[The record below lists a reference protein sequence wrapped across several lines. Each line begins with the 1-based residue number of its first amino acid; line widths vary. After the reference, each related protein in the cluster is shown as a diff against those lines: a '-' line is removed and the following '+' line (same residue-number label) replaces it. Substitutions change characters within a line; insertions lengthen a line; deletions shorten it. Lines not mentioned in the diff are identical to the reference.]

1 MPRRAAAAKGR
12 KKLFVSVKAS
22 FDRKACRGPAGLCPC
37 KLSTRFV
44 QWPLCD
50 KDILFTS
57 GSVQVLH
64 AFFIPRNGGGNQ
76 GEYAHIMAKQIVR
89 KKQRIPLS
97 RLMIVGGAFSLCGV
111 ALLGRLAYFQ
121 LFHYQDNRAS
131 AAQQQYSD
139 NVIQASRGSI
149 YDATGKELARSTTL
163 YNVTVDPQ
171 NCDQTQ
177 IDRISRELAE
187 ILGVDQEEIYEKLSQ
202 SDSRYKVL
210 ARRVDKR
217 VADQI
222 KNYAPMI
229 EADPNVKNS
238 KAQKIKVSL
247 ALETVDSREYPYGAF
262 LASVLGFCNDDGEG
276 FYGLEKSY
284 NSVLAGQ
291 DGRSISLTNAHKYEL
306 SEQNEQYHAAQDGQS
321 LVLTIDVNLQEI
333 VERYL
338 SDAIKSNNVQNRGCA
353 MIMDVNTGAILAMSS
368 KPDFDPN
375 DPYTIYDAGYQEQ
388 LEAAESDEEYNQ
400 LSKSFRETQW
410 KNKAITELYYPGSV
424 FKLVTAAAALDSG
437 VMTPNSSF
445 YCGGHLQVS
454 NISYSC
460 AASTEGGTTTVHG
473 MQQMEQALNNSCNV
487 YFIQTGQ
494 ALGVSRFYDY
504 FNAFGF
510 TETTGIDLPSETPYL
525 LYYTPEKEGTH
536 SKMGEVELASSSFG
550 QAQKIT
556 PLQMV
561 TAAAAVVN
569 GGYLV
574 TPHVVDHIVDANGNT
589 VKTVETKIKR
599 QVISEQVSEQM
610 RTMMEYVVGGGQ
622 SGHSGRNAYVAGY
635 RIGGKSGTS
644 EQLDMELRSYDGDY
658 RKVSSFLA
666 VLPIDDPQIVVFA
679 MLDDPQGEND
689 YASRIAA
696 PIVSNIIS
704 EAAPYLGLSTDGTS
718 QSGTVK
724 VPNSVGQDWA
734 LAQVELNKLGL
745 SHRLIGHSGSVT
757 YQYPLAY
764 SEVPAGST
772 IYLYTESAEG
782 TVTTVPNVIG
792 KNTEQAKQMLKAAN
806 LNASVPTGGSV
817 VTAQSISAEQQVTLG
832 TVVELQTAEP
842 EPEPEPETESSDE
855 EQAEQQE

>member
-1 MPRRAAAAKGR
+1 MVLILG
-12 KKLFVSVKAS
+12 FVAVTKM
-22 FDRKACRGPAGLCPC
+22 DTNLLPDV
-37 KLSTRFV
+37 ST
-44 QWPLCD
+44 P
-50 KDILFTS
+50 
-57 GSVQVLH
+57 
-64 AFFIPRNGGGNQ
+64 
-76 GEYAHIMAKQIVR
+76 Y
-89 KKQRIPLS
+89 
-97 RLMIVGGAFSLCGV
+97 LMV
-111 ALLGRLAYFQ
+111 
-121 LFHYQDNRAS
+121 
-131 AAQQQYSD
+131 
-139 NVIQASRGSI
+139 
-149 YDATGKELARSTTL
+149 
-163 YNVTVDPQ
+163 VTVYPGASPERVESEVSDVLENALTVPGVSDITATSAE
-171 NCDQTQ
+171 NYSLLLMKFVDDTDMNSAMVKVSNKLDQAKSDLPSTCLTPSV
-177 IDRISRELAE
+177 IEYSLNMNAFMTVAVSRE
-187 ILGVDQEEIYEKLSQ
+187 G
-202 SDSRYKVL
+202 
-210 ARRVDKR
+210 
-217 VADQI
+217 ADQ
-222 KNYAPMI
+222 
-229 EADPNVKNS
+229 
-238 KAQKIKVSL
+238 
-247 ALETVDSREYPYGAF
+247 
-262 LASVLGFCNDDGEG
+262 
-276 FYGLEKSY
+276 
-284 NSVLAGQ
+284 
-291 DGRSISLTNAHKYEL
+291 YEL
-306 SEQNEQYHAAQDGQS
+306 SEFIQKTLVPELQRRGGVSSVSSSGLVDKMVQVQLNQDKINDINAKLLELIDTQLAAA
-321 LVLTIDVNLQEI
+321 
-333 VERYL
+333 R
-338 SDAIKSNNVQNRGCA
+338 
-353 MIMDVNTGAILAMSS
+353 
-368 KPDFDPN
+368 
-375 DPYTIYDAGYQEQ
+375 EQ

-510 TETTGIDLPSETPYL
+510 TETTGVDLPSETPYL

-832 TVVELQTAEP
+832 TVVELQTADPEP
-842 EPEPEPETESSDE
+842 EPESEPETESSDE

>member
-1 MPRRAAAAKGR
+1 
-12 KKLFVSVKAS
+12 
-22 FDRKACRGPAGLCPC
+22 
-37 KLSTRFV
+37 
-44 QWPLCD
+44 
-50 KDILFTS
+50 
-57 GSVQVLH
+57 
-64 AFFIPRNGGGNQ
+64 
-76 GEYAHIMAKQIVR
+76 MAKKIVR

-97 RLMIVGGAFSLCGV
+97 RLMIVGSAFSLCGV

-202 SDSRYKVL
+202 SESRYKVL

-222 KNYAPMI
+222 KNYAPVI

-338 SDAIKSNNVQNRGCA
+338 SAAIESNNVQNRGCA

-375 DPYTIYDAGYQEQ
+375 DPYTIYDAGYQAQ

-410 KNKAITELYYPGSV
+410 KNKTITELYYPGSV

-487 YFIQTGQ
+487 
-494 ALGVSRFYDY
+494 
-504 FNAFGF
+504 
-510 TETTGIDLPSETPYL
+510 
-525 LYYTPEKEGTH
+525 
-536 SKMGEVELASSSFG
+536 
-550 QAQKIT
+550 
-556 PLQMV
+556 
-561 TAAAAVVN
+561 
-569 GGYLV
+569 
-574 TPHVVDHIVDANGNT
+574 
-589 VKTVETKIKR
+589 
-599 QVISEQVSEQM
+599 
-610 RTMMEYVVGGGQ
+610 
-622 SGHSGRNAYVAGY
+622 
-635 RIGGKSGTS
+635 
-644 EQLDMELRSYDGDY
+644 
-658 RKVSSFLA
+658 
-666 VLPIDDPQIVVFA
+666 
-679 MLDDPQGEND
+679 
-689 YASRIAA
+689 
-696 PIVSNIIS
+696 
-704 EAAPYLGLSTDGTS
+704 
-718 QSGTVK
+718 
-724 VPNSVGQDWA
+724 
-734 LAQVELNKLGL
+734 
-745 SHRLIGHSGSVT
+745 
-757 YQYPLAY
+757 
-764 SEVPAGST
+764 
-772 IYLYTESAEG
+772 
-782 TVTTVPNVIG
+782 
-792 KNTEQAKQMLKAAN
+792 
-806 LNASVPTGGSV
+806 
-817 VTAQSISAEQQVTLG
+817 
-832 TVVELQTAEP
+832 
-842 EPEPEPETESSDE
+842 
-855 EQAEQQE
+855 